1 MDQEKKQVTIGNQDK
16 EQVTVGNQEK
26 DQVTVGKQEKKQ
38 GTSDKQE
45 TARKK
50 GKKRT
55 LDKEK
60 VAKGKALYKEKKKQ
74 EKLDAKQK
82 KKGLWIV
89 LALVAVLFAGGSVG
103 GYYYYSEYEKEQAIL
118 QAEHDAVEA
127 IIQTNAVDQLIKDK
141 ERHHKEELG
150 LGSGE
155 EPAKEF
161 AELGKFLLEGIL
173 GRPPFV
179 DLTPENTAEFTQ
191 IESCLING
199 ETSKV
204 EVTVTAEELPN
215 SDDGYYYLM
224 AEEVYEDSIEGKEP
238 IAKTEKDILFTLSTN
253 LNNGSADSHL
263 YQKFSVA
270 VKLDGK
276 YVRVS
281 KPQYITNPEAIAAHA
296 PNFYNHKSKKG
307 LLVDPGKLN
316 NGSLEDLG
324 VKHAAYN
331 IMLSRILGNTTHGQ
345 YPTIGYTYHGKH
357 YAFNGHV
364 IDEYDHIFTTLS
376 NKGIEITAIILNDR
390 SAYSNAL
397 IHMPEA
403 VADSPTIMPLTIPT
417 RMVLMLWQQLLPSLP
432 TGMQVPVTVR

>member
-16 EQVTVGNQEK
+16 EQVLVGNQEK

-224 AEEVYEDSIEGKEP
+224 AEEVYE
-238 IAKTEKDILFTLSTN
+238 
-253 LNNGSADSHL
+253 
-263 YQKFSVA
+263 
-270 VKLDGK
+270 
-276 YVRVS
+276 
-281 KPQYITNPEAIAAHA
+281 
-296 PNFYNHKSKKG
+296 
-307 LLVDPGKLN
+307 
-316 NGSLEDLG
+316 
-324 VKHAAYN
+324 
-331 IMLSRILGNTTHGQ
+331 
-345 YPTIGYTYHGKH
+345 
-357 YAFNGHV
+357 
-364 IDEYDHIFTTLS
+364 
-376 NKGIEITAIILNDR
+376 
-390 SAYSNAL
+390 
-397 IHMPEA
+397 
-403 VADSPTIMPLTIPT
+403 
-417 RMVLMLWQQLLPSLP
+417 
-432 TGMQVPVTVR
+432 

>member
-1 MDQEKKQVTIGNQDK
+1 MKQQVQAKSGN
-16 EQVTVGNQEK
+16 
-26 DQVTVGKQEKKQ
+26 
-38 GTSDKQE
+38 
-45 TARKK
+45 
-50 GKKRT
+50 
-55 LDKEK
+55 
-60 VAKGKALYKEKKKQ
+60 
-74 EKLDAKQK
+74 

-89 LALVAVLFAGGSVG
+89 LALVAVLLAGGSVG
-103 GYYYYSEYEKEQAIL
+103 GYYYYTEYEKEQAIL

-150 LGSGE
+150 MGSGE

-253 LNNGSADSHL
+253 L
-263 YQKFSVA
+263 K
-270 VKLDGK
+270 
-276 YVRVS
+276 
-281 KPQYITNPEAIAAHA
+281 
-296 PNFYNHKSKKG
+296 
-307 LLVDPGKLN
+307 
-316 NGSLEDLG
+316 
-324 VKHAAYN
+324 
-331 IMLSRILGNTTHGQ
+331 
-345 YPTIGYTYHGKH
+345 
-357 YAFNGHV
+357 
-364 IDEYDHIFTTLS
+364 
-376 NKGIEITAIILNDR
+376 DR
-390 SAYSNAL
+390 L
-397 IHMPEA
+397 IPICIR
-403 VADSPTIMPLTIPT
+403 SFPL
-417 RMVLMLWQQLLPSLP
+417 R
-432 TGMQVPVTVR
+432 